1 MTDRIAYRRL
11 SRYYFFYFAFVGIF
25 SPYWSLYLQRLGFDP
40 RQIAVLMSLLMVMRM
55 FAPAAWGWLADR
67 SGRRRWIVR
76 LSADLSLIALAGV
89 LFGSSFAW
97 LFAVMAAMSLF
108 WSASLPLVEATTFS
122 VLQDRTGDYGVIRVW
137 GSVGFLLAVVGVG
150 YFLDWA
156 GVATLAWLAL
166 GAKLGIAICAR
177 GVPETRA
184 LPHAGDAGPVLR
196 VLFRAEVLAF
206 FAACFLM
213 AAAHGAYYTF
223 YSIYLVG
230 HGYDKADVGWLW
242 ALGVVFEIVVF
253 LQLPRLMRRFT
264 LREILIFSLG
274 CAVVRFTVIG
284 WAVDSVWLIVLAQV
298 LHAATFGSYHAA
310 AVAAVHHYF
319 RGRHQAQGQAFYNS
333 LSFGAGGA
341 FGAVASGYAWEALGP
356 AMTFS
361 AGSAAA
367 LVGLALVLWRVHPA
381 PQVAPVGRPA
391 DAADESIVG

>member
-1 MTDRIAYRRL
+1 MTDRTAYRRL
-11 SRYYFFYFAFVGIF
+11 SRYYFFYFAFIGIF
-25 SPYWSLYLQRLGFDP
+25 SPYWTLYLQLLGFDA
-40 RQIAVLMSLLMVMRM
+40 RQIALLMSLLMVMRM
-55 FAPAAWGWLADR
+55 FAPTVWGWLADR

-89 LFGSSFAW
+89 LFGSSFPW
-97 LFAVMAAMSLF
+97 LFAVMAVMSLF

-122 VLQDRTGDYGVIRVW
+122 VLKERTGDYGVIRVW
-137 GSVGFLLAVVGVG
+137 GSVGFVLAVVGVG

-156 GVATLAWLAL
+156 GVATLVWLAL
-166 GAKLGIAICAR
+166 AAKLGIAICAR
-177 GVPETRA
+177 GVPETGA
-184 LPHAGDAGPVLR
+184 VPHAADAGPVWR
-196 VLFRAEVLAF
+196 VLFRGQILAF

-223 YSIYLVG
+223 YSIYLVE

-253 LQLPRLMRRFT
+253 MQLPRLMRRFT
-264 LREILIFSLG
+264 IRQILIFSLA

-284 WAVDSVWLIVLAQV
+284 WAVDHVWLIVLAQV
-298 LHAATFGSYHAA
+298 LHAATFGSYHSA

-319 RGRHQAQGQAFYNS
+319 RGRHQAQGQALYNS

-341 FGAVASGYAWEALGP
+341 FGAVASGYAWGALGP
-356 AMTFS
+356 ALTFS

-367 LVGLALVLWRVHPA
+367 LAGLVLVLWRVRPA
-381 PQVAPVGRPA
+381 PKTGAETRPA
-391 DAADESIVG
+391 DAVNRSIVG